1 MWGLL
6 LLLHDISLLVDGN
19 VQVGH
24 ITSIKV
30 TAVPISGLRGSD
42 IRTTR
47 LSLVLG
53 SSDLGVLGIRA
64 IDLIVRAVLDQVPE
78 LAFPRVLGLARA
90 RSFPIIPNSRRYS
103 LAADMPLSA
112 PRSSTEASPWSAGP
126 DSWRLVARRLPV
138 PAAAAR

>member
-6 LLLHDISLLVDGN
+6 LLLYDISLLVDGN

-30 TAVPISGLRGSD
+30 TAVRISGLRGSD
-42 IRTTR
+42 IRTPR

-78 LAFPRVLGLARA
+78 LAFPRVLELAR
-90 RSFPIIPNSRRYS
+90 
-103 LAADMPLSA
+103 
-112 PRSSTEASPWSAGP
+112 T
-126 DSWRLVARRLPV
+126 
-138 PAAAAR
+138 